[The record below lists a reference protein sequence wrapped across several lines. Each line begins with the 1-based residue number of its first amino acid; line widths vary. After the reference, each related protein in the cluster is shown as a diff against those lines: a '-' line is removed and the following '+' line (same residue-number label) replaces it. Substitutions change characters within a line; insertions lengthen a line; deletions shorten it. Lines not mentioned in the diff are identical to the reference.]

1 MKMDIGNW
9 ILLNRRASNMGWI
22 TWCCIVTMV
31 GGIQAVEPK
40 VEVEEVVTRYAPANN
55 GAGPLWCYGSTVI
68 GRIGERVYLS
78 VIETGK
84 DVPLLCNTRWQL
96 WVRPDN
102 GPWSRAGQEQDYRQ
116 REPCPI
122 GVDPAG
128 KVFLSVNPSTQ
139 PPGTKYG
146 PCRPLVLEF
155 NATDPAGAFATQE
168 PAWGSGTKF
177 TDHSYRGFSADGK
190 NGELLLL
197 NIHSESGDQFVSYR
211 NRQGQWQARGSIRF
225 PIRSCY
231 PQVLLKDKVAHV
243 LAIGDIVEPNEEW
256 KKLKFEKTKNS
267 WDYVFR
273 RLFFTWTPDIEK
285 TAFSEPIEIDSVEKT
300 AGHITNLDL
309 AVDETGAVQVLYLRQ
324 PHQYDFLR
332 DNYFPGEK
340 MTVTL
345 EMLTIR
351 EGKVVGRKTV
361 AEQTDKGGL
370 RPSYGRFHTDASG
383 KLWIVTAGWMP
394 KDGKEAF
401 GNFLLDPEAK
411 GADAIR
417 PLELQ
422 HPLHNFFTATMRGG
436 TRPSDTMDLFGIAD
450 DDPNLRYARIRLAR

>member
-1 MKMDIGNW
+1 M
-9 ILLNRRASNMGWI
+9 ILRMNIVLCMMAASQSAI
-22 TWCCIVTMV
+22 AAVEA
-31 GGIQAVEPK
+31 AVEPR
-40 VEVEEVVTRYAPANN
+40 VEVEEVVTRYLPANN

-68 GRIGERVYLS
+68 GRVGEQVFLS

-84 DVPLLCNTRWQL
+84 DVPPLCNTRWQL
-96 WVRPDN
+96 WQRPDK
-102 GPWSRAGQEQDYRQ
+102 GPWKLVRQEEDYRQ

-146 PCRPLVLEF
+146 PCKPLVLEF
-155 NATDPAGAFATQE
+155 DAKNPAGAFATQE

-197 NIHSESGDQFVSYR
+197 NIHSETGEQFISYR

-231 PQVLLKDKVAHV
+231 PQVLLKDKAAFVM
-243 LAIGDIVEPNEEW
+243 AIGDIVEPNEEW
-256 KKLKFEKTKNS
+256 KKLKFEKTRNS

-273 RLFFTWTPDIEK
+273 RLFYAWTPDIEK
-285 TAFSEPIEIDSVEKT
+285 TAFCEPIEIDSVEKT

-324 PHQYDFLR
+324 PHQYDFIR
-332 DNYFPGEK
+332 DKFFPGEK

-351 EGKVVGRKTV
+351 EGKVIGKRAV
-361 AEQTDKGGL
+361 AERADMVACVHPMGGSIPMPRASCGSL
-370 RPSYGRFHTDASG
+370 RQGGCRKRAKMHSAISCWPAMGRMARRFSRYFWSIRSAPSSQRQRAADRGRRTRRTSLASPP
-383 KLWIVTAGWMP
+383 M
-394 KDGKEAF
+394 
-401 GNFLLDPEAK
+401 
-411 GADAIR
+411 IR
-417 PLELQ
+417 IC
-422 HPLHNFFTATMRGG
+422 AMRG
-436 TRPSDTMDLFGIAD
+436 S
-450 DDPNLRYARIRLAR
+450 N